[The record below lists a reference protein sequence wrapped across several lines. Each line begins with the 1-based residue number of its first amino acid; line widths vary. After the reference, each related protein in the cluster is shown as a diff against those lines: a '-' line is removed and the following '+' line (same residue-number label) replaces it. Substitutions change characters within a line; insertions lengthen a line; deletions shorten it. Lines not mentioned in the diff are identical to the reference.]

1 MHQSIEASVAI
12 PWPFLP
18 PCKFTG
24 DGAEHAV
31 DKVTDWPPPR
41 RPLCMATKQ
50 SRRAAKGIRSER
62 RSALRVLASDEVKA
76 YAWLIS
82 TITAVSILCL
92 GFAAILMLALVET

>member
-1 MHQSIEASVAI
+1 MHQSVEASVAI

-18 PCKFTG
+18 PCNFAG
-24 DGAEHAV
+24 DLAEHSV
-31 DKVTDWPPPR
+31 DRVTDWPPPR
-41 RPLCMATKQ
+41 RPLCLTTKVSKRMAQ
-50 SRRAAKGIRSER
+50 GIRLER
-62 RSALRVLASDEVKA
+62 RSALRTLASDEVKA